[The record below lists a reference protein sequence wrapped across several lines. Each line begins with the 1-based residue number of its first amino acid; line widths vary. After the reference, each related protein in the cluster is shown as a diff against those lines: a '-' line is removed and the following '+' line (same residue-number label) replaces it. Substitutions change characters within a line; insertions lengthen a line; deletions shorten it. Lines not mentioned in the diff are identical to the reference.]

1 MFSMIHLALFVG
13 AVVFI
18 LGIGF
23 GVAYL
28 LVKYCVWLT
37 RTLEEGIA
45 LGLRRLGKPSR
56 KLACVIGKRSW
67 ALVRHLLTR
76 KVKSPAAPAPA
87 DVLEAVATPCFSEE
101 GMNWDPYEKPTYL
114 RRGLLISV

>member
-1 MFSMIHLALFVG
+1 MYSILHLVLFVG

-37 RTLEEGIA
+37 QTLEQGIV
-45 LGLRRLGKPSR
+45 LGLRRLGKLSR

-67 ALVRHLLTR
+67 ALIQHLLTR
-76 KVKSPAAPAPA
+76 KVKAPAAPAPA
-87 DVLEAVATPCFSEE
+87 DVVEAVATPCFSEE
-101 GMNWDPYEKPTYL
+101 SMVWDHYEKPTYL